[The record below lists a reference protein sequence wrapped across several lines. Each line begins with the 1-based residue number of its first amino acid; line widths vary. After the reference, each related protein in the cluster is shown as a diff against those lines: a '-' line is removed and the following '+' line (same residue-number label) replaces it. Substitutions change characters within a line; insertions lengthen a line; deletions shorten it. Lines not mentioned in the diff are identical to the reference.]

1 MKSSKVKTIIII
13 VLAVI
18 LVAESGVMIFRKGGS
33 KGGDIDVTLNISTEG
48 TGREIGEAVSAVI
61 NDLVSGISGGVIPAG
76 SISAAVK
83 SVVYSDFVVNTV
95 ASIAMPLLYQT
106 LVDLRMLDFATNMD
120 LYATGP
126 LFAEKIAGR
135 DYTCVDKDGQRK
147 PLVDVLNAVGKD
159 WKYMDTKVSYTD
171 ENGKQTE
178 TTIWNS
184 IRWGVSDEATFY
196 AAMNDVGEALRGVLE
211 VALQGRE
218 RVVNVNVPEVFLGTS
233 SIPINMDAATVYNET
248 GAGGWEKG
256 IVPLFNALGLVEG
269 EYPSVEEFNAYESAA
284 DVWKAIFGSVLK
296 LVEKVEADPV
306 NGLTSMLVGFADAVE
321 SGSFKAGF
329 ETMRLDAKFN
339 KLAAV
344 AMDFSDGLLF
354 NLGDALL
361 EIVEQ
366 LGIKV
371 TGSFNDL
378 LDSLPGALL
387 KKSVDLP
394 QMDVAAL
401 KACAAETTLP
411 NGNKAFKADSGK
423 VVAFLVEYVMDDQVV
438 AAIINATSLAG
449 TPEGQQII
457 SSVSK
462 SEEGLKEL
470 ANVIVKLILSKLQP
484 AA

>member
-61 NDLVSGISGGVIPAG
+61 NDRVSGISGGVIPAG

-159 WKYMDTKVSYTD
+159 GKYMDTKVSYTD

-256 IVPLFNALGLVEG
+256 IVPLFNALGLLCRS
-269 EYPSVEEFNAYESAA
+269 PFSAL
-284 DVWKAIFGSVLK
+284 GLLCRSVLGT
-296 LVEKVEADPV
+296 L
-306 NGLTSMLVGFADAVE
+306 GLIGHS
-321 SGSFKAGF
+321 
-329 ETMRLDAKFN
+329 
-339 KLAAV
+339 
-344 AMDFSDGLLF
+344 LLGE
-354 NLGDALL
+354 L
-361 EIVEQ
+361 
-366 LGIKV
+366 
-371 TGSFNDL
+371 DL
-378 LDSLPGALL
+378 L
-387 KKSVDLP
+387 
-394 QMDVAAL
+394 
-401 KACAAETTLP
+401 
-411 NGNKAFKADSGK
+411 
-423 VVAFLVEYVMDDQVV
+423 
-438 AAIINATSLAG
+438 
-449 TPEGQQII
+449 
-457 SSVSK
+457 
-462 SEEGLKEL
+462 
-470 ANVIVKLILSKLQP
+470 
-484 AA
+484 